1 MQRFER
7 KNVTASLACNLFLEV
22 CLNRRQVSAL
32 RFGANSAVL
41 ARFSGS
47 TAENSKRLADFWVL
61 CGWLHT
67 PPP

>member
-7 KNVTASLACNLFLEV
+7 KNATASLACNLFFRSLPQ
-22 CLNRRQVSAL
+22 LQAVSAL

-47 TAENSKRLADFWVL
+47 TAENSKRLADFWE
-61 CGWLHT
+61 
-67 PPP
+67 